1 VTQLDLYGNTNNY
14 SLIIVIFIVLKIV
27 YCDRIYIFGKAS
39 KIKKRLAELANRYNT
54 IKELLID
61 IAPI

>member
-27 YCDRIYIFGKAS
+27 YCDRIYIFRKAS
-39 KIKKRLAELANRYNT
+39 EIKKRLAELANRYNT